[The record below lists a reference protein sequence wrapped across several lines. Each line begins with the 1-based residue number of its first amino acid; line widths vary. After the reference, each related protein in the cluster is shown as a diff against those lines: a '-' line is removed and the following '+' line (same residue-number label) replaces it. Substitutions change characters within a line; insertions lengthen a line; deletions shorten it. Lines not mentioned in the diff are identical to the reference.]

1 VDEAPPTWASIRAAG
16 DAARRGAEV
25 PAFRAALEA
34 NGWSLARAAIALA
47 VDRETLSRYL
57 ARRHP
62 ELCRERRE
70 MTSRKA

>member
-1 VDEAPPTWASIRAAG
+1 VDEAAPSWASIRAAG

-25 PAFRAALEA
+25 PAFRAALAA
-34 NGWSLARAAIALA
+34 NGWSLMQTAIALK

-70 MTSRKA
+70 MASRKA